1 MGSFLCPTPEQD
13 GRRFMKVDC
22 SFSLSAP
29 LKVIGLSFHFVSLLV
44 FVK

>member
-1 MGSFLCPTPEQD
+1 MGSFLCPTAEQV
-13 GRRFMKVDC
+13 GRRFMEVDC

-29 LKVIGLSFHFVSLLV
+29 LKAIGPSLHLVSLLV

>member
-1 MGSFLCPTPEQD
+1 ME
-13 GRRFMKVDC
+13 VDC

-29 LKVIGLSFHFVSLLV
+29 LKAIGPSLHLVSLLV